1 MNGRL
6 SGIVEGKKS
15 PAIVVVGDI
24 ILDRYVR
31 GKIERISPESPAQV
45 LDVTE
50 EEEMLGGAAN
60 VAANVVAMGGKATLV
75 GVVGDDDA
83 AKTIRHLLKKQKIN
97 AEGLVSDRER
107 PTTRKTRLMALN
119 QQMLRVDRERRH
131 AIKGQVAKK
140 LVEKVEKL
148 VAKADGVIISDYGK
162 GALPGSVIKKIIG
175 AANKR
180 KIKVI
185 VDPKGTAYK
194 KYAGVSLIT
203 PNKKEAAKATDI
215 TIKTES
221 DFAKAAKILFRE
233 TKADN
238 ILITRGGEGMS
249 LFYKNGKSLLL
260 PAEALEV
267 FDVSGAGDTV
277 TAAVAVFH
285 FGGASLEDSARIAN
299 VAASI
304 EVTHVGA
311 KAVDKDEIL
320 ASLKPANHT
329 ADKILTKKE
338 AAQLA
343 ASLRAEG
350 KTVVFTNGCFD
361 ILHAGHITYLEKAR
375 ALGDELIIGLNT
387 DSSVKKLGKGDG
399 RPVTGE
405 KERAKVLAALS
416 CVSAVTLFG
425 EETPL
430 KLIEAV
436 KPDILVK
443 GGDYL
448 PQNVVGAGVVEKR
461 GGKVMIMPLVKG
473 RSTTAIIGRIKKSQK
488 KKEGKTL

>member
-1 MNGRL
+1 MNSRL
-6 SGIVEGKKS
+6 SGIVAGKKS
-15 PAIVVVGDI
+15 PMIVVVGDI

-31 GKIERISPESPAQV
+31 GKVERISPESPAQV
-45 LDVTE
+45 LEVTE

-60 VAANVVAMGGKATLV
+60 VAANVAAMGGKTALV
-75 GVVGDDDA
+75 GVLGADDA
-83 AKTIRHLLKKQKIN
+83 ASKIRRLLKKQKIS
-97 AEGLVSDRER
+97 AEGLVVDRER

-131 AIKGQVAKK
+131 AVGGDVAKK
-140 LVEKVEKL
+140 LVENAEKMI
-148 VAKADGVIISDYGK
+148 AKADGVIVSDYGK
-162 GALPGSVIKKIIG
+162 GALPEGVIKKIIK
-175 AANKR
+175 AAGR
-180 KIKVI
+180 QKIKVI
-185 VDPKGTAYK
+185 VDPKGTTYK
-194 KYAGVSLIT
+194 KYAGISLIT
-203 PNKKEAAKATDI
+203 PNRKEAAQAAGVA
-215 TIKTES
+215 IKTES

-233 TKADN
+233 TRAEN

-277 TAAVAVFH
+277 TAAVAVYY

-311 KAVDKDEIL
+311 KAVTKEEIN
-320 ASLKPANHT
+320 ACLKPSSQT
-329 ADKILTKKE
+329 ISKIVTKKDV
-338 AAQLA
+338 AAIT
-343 ASLRAEG
+343 ASWRAEG

-361 ILHAGHITYLEKAR
+361 ILHAGHVTYLEKAR
-375 ALGDELIIGLNT
+375 ALGDELVIGLNT
-387 DSSVKKLGKGDG
+387 DHSVKKLGKGDG

-416 CVSAVTLFG
+416 CVSAITLFG

-448 PQNVVGAGVVEKR
+448 PQDVVGSGFVEKR

-473 RSTTAIIGRIKKSQK
+473 KSTSAIIGKIEKSIRRAIK
-488 KKEGKTL
+488 

>member
-1 MNGRL
+1 MNSKL
-6 SGIVEGKKS
+6 SRIVAGKKS
-15 PAIVVVGDI
+15 PVIVVVGDI

-60 VAANVVAMGGKATLV
+60 VAANVAAMGGKATLV

-83 AKTIRHLLKKQKIN
+83 AKTIGRLLKKQKIS
-97 AEGLVSDRER
+97 AEGLVVDRER

-131 AIKGQVAKK
+131 AINGSVSKK
-140 LVEKVEKL
+140 LIEKVEKL
-148 VAKADGVIISDYGK
+148 VAKADGVVISDYGK
-162 GALPGSVIKKIIG
+162 GALPEAVIKKVIR
-175 AANKR
+175 AAGRR

-203 PNKKEAAKATDI
+203 PNKKEAAQAANVA
-215 TIKTES
+215 IKTES

-311 KAVDKDEIL
+311 KAVTKEEIT
-320 ASLKPANHT
+320 ASLKPA
-329 ADKILTKKE
+329 DQKDSKILTKKE
-338 AAQLA
+338 ATAMA
-343 ASLRAEG
+343 ASWRAEG

-361 ILHAGHITYLEKAR
+361 ILHAGHITYLEKAQ
-375 ALGDELIIGLNT
+375 ALGDELVIGLNT
-387 DSSVKKLGKGDG
+387 DASVKKLGKGDG

-448 PQNVVGAGVVEKR
+448 PQDVVGGGFVEKR

-473 RSTTAIIGRIKKSQK
+473 KSTSAIISRIKKSQK
-488 KKEGKTL
+488 EKRSKTP